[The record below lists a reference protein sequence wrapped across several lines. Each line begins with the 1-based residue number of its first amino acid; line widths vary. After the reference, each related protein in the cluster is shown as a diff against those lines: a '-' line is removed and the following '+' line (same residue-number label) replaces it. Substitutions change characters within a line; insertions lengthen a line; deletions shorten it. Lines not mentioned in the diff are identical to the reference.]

1 VNVSDEDLSLIQRS
15 LSTIAHCPRSNAKFG
30 HGYAP
35 FEKML
40 DAKIGVG
47 LGSDSVASN
56 NNCDMFGEA
65 RFAAYAARNLPG
77 TRRMISAAD
86 VLEAATLGGARAM
99 GLADVTGT
107 LEPGKQADMAV
118 VSLDSIAQS
127 PVTDVIA
134 ALVFSSGA
142 ADVVRTIVAGRDVYN
157 GSGLVNCDTR
167 DIIERLRSIGGQ

>member
-1 VNVSDEDLSLIQRS
+1 
-15 LSTIAHCPRSNAKFG
+15 
-30 HGYAP
+30 
-35 FEKML
+35 
-40 DAKIGVG
+40 
-47 LGSDSVASN
+47 
-56 NNCDMFGEA
+56 
-65 RFAAYAARNLPG
+65 
-77 TRRMISAAD
+77 MISAAD
-86 VLEAATLGGARAM
+86 VVEAATLGGARAM

-127 PVTDVIA
+127 PVTDVVA